1 MESFRMVKKVSEE
14 SWNILDGFDIFQM
27 VCKVSR
33 WSGKCQSVLES
44 FVDGIVSFL
53 IDWWS
58 GKSPRLQI
66 VFSKGKKFRHTS
78 CSSCISCNATRG
90 PPCTFSNP
98 IYLGGGVGRL
108 MVKFILNFHFDYWN
122 ISLGI
127 GFCKHHI
134 MTKCRLFLYVSKPNF
149 ICLLQDICRSAHG
162 KPHFVRCNGTGRDKP
177 ACLTMAPDLLKQI

>member
-1 MESFRMVKKVSEE
+1 MIFLKCKIRFIYVGFNCKRKK
-14 SWNILDGFDIFQM
+14 W
-27 VCKVSR
+27 
-33 WSGKCQSVLES
+33 
-44 FVDGIVSFL
+44 
-53 IDWWS
+53 
-58 GKSPRLQI
+58 
-66 VFSKGKKFRHTS
+66 GKKMSGNYIDKVR
-78 CSSCISCNATRG
+78 
-90 PPCTFSNP
+90 
-98 IYLGGGVGRL
+98 GGVGRL

-149 ICLLQDICRSAHG
+149 ICLLQDICRSPHG

>member
-1 MESFRMVKKVSEE
+1 MPGGPESLPGCKLFSQREKSSEIPVAVVALVAMLPE
-14 SWNILDGFDIFQM
+14 ALLALFLTL
-27 VCKVSR
+27 SR
-33 WSGKCQSVLES
+33 G
-44 FVDGIVSFL
+44 
-53 IDWWS
+53 
-58 GKSPRLQI
+58 
-66 VFSKGKKFRHTS
+66 
-78 CSSCISCNATRG
+78 
-90 PPCTFSNP
+90 
-98 IYLGGGVGRL
+98 GGGVGRL

-149 ICLLQDICRSAHG
+149 ICLLQDICRSPHG